1 MEVMSSQKLIIETIN
16 LPDDLLNYILL
27 FLDTKKL
34 EEIGFRFKPNEF
46 YNNIQKE
53 ITWKPCYS
61 EIEKKQ
67 SVIIPPKRFQQIYES
82 YFFQNEQI
90 KEHSFT
96 KVLFSKFA
104 SHPYHR
110 EFNPVFS
117 YDELF
122 NAMDDII
129 IEGNFEKYVG
139 THLFKQVCGN
149 SKDMNVGKRT
159 VKAIENF
166 IGP

>member
-1 MEVMSSQKLIIETIN
+1 MNIFQYIFYMEVMSSQKLIIETIN

-82 YFFQNEQI
+82 YFFQTEQI
-90 KEHSFT
+90 KRINPVIINILSNYCKNCNSFVKPT
-96 KVLFSKFA
+96 PNIFKYDIHYILCNHIPFSK
-104 SHPYHR
+104 
-110 EFNPVFS
+110 
-117 YDELF
+117 
-122 NAMDDII
+122 
-129 IEGNFEKYVG
+129 K
-139 THLFKQVCGN
+139 
-149 SKDMNVGKRT
+149 
-159 VKAIENF
+159 
-166 IGP
+166 